1 MSEKSKYTYHSP
13 SDGKPRED
21 DSSACCSF
29 DCLRFSTHLFNFLL
43 FLTGLALSGV
53 GLWTLLVKHP
63 SLVLLTSGLYDAIAI
78 CLVVMGLF
86 VLILSLM
93 GCCGITKRSPR
104 LLMIYSI
111 SLIIMIL
118 AEAAIGAL
126 AYCYRDYINSELRVN
141 LFDKYQREYGSQKSV
156 TDAVDQLQIGMRCC
170 GVDSF
175 EDWKKTEWWNQM
187 DIRQKNL
194 VPDSCC
200 LTPSKFCGVRDH
212 PSNIRYTGCIDRIGK
227 IAGDH
232 MIIIGAVS
240 LGVCIIQVFGVFLAL
255 LLYRKMRKTEIFV

>member
-1 MSEKSKYTYHSP
+1 MGDKSKYTYHSP
-13 SDGKPRED
+13 SDGKPRQDE
-21 DSSACCSF
+21 SVCCSQ

-43 FLTGLALSGV
+43 FLTGIALSGV
-53 GLWTLLVKHP
+53 GLWTIIVKDP
-63 SLVLLTSGLYDAIAI
+63 SLVLLTSGLYDVIAYALI
-78 CLVVMGLF
+78 IMGLF
-86 VLILSLM
+86 VLVLSIM
-93 GCCGITKRSPR
+93 GCCGISKRSPR
-104 LLMIYSI
+104 LMLIYSI
-111 SLIIMIL
+111 CLVIMIL

-141 LFDKYQREYGSQKSV
+141 LFDKYQREYGNEDSITK
-156 TDAVDQLQIGMRCC
+156 AIDQLQVGMKCC

-175 EDWKKTEWWNQM
+175 EDWKKTEWWNQT

-200 LTPSKFCGVRDH
+200 LTPSAFCGVRDH

-227 IAGDH
+227 IASDH

-240 LGVCIIQVFGVFLAL
+240 LGVCIIQIFGVCLSCL
-255 LLYRKMRKTEIFV
+255 LHRKMKKMEHYV